1 MEVILMMTLISCGEK
16 QAVITINV
24 IAPSSTPDDAQ
35 LYISGNYPV
44 AGDWNPR
51 LIKLEKK
58 DKSVWSINLQL
69 PVGFEFEYKITRGS
83 WNSQAI
89 YIDGEIPPNNK
100 TTVIADTTITLQP
113 MDWGDIGFKFAKT
126 IIGTVKYHRELE
138 GEGLNYKRDLIV
150 WLPPSYE
157 TDTVKRYPVLYMHD
171 GQNIIDPATSFIGY
185 DWCVDEV
192 ADSLIRSGKMREII
206 VVGIYNSPDRDN
218 EYDDTKLGRAY
229 MKLIVEQIKPTIDS
243 TYRTMPERENTSVM
257 GSSMGGLISFL
268 VVWNYP
274 EIFSQAGCV
283 SPLFRESLT
292 RSIESYSGSDKKIR
306 IYMDNGGVGLETR
319 LQPGCEN
326 MLSALQKIGFRM
338 NENLQW
344 FNDKEAEHNERA
356 WSKRV
361 WQPLIFMYGQ

>member
-1 MEVILMMTLISCGEK
+1 MMTLISCGEK

-35 LYISGNYPV
+35 LYISGNYPA
-44 AGDWNPR
+44 AGDWNPG

-89 YIDGEIPPNNK
+89 YIDGEIPPNNQ
-100 TTVIADTTITLQP
+100 TTVIADTTITLRP
-113 MDWGDIGFKFAKT
+113 IDWGDIGFKFAKT
-126 IIGTVKYHRELE
+126 IVGIVKYHRELA

-157 TDTVKRYPVLYMHD
+157 TDTLKRYPALYMHD

-185 DWCVDEV
+185 DWRVDEV

-206 VVGIYNSPDRDN
+206 VVGIYNTPDRDN

-229 MKLIVEQIKPTIDS
+229 MKFIVERIKPMIDS

-283 SPLFRESLT
+283 SSLFRESLT
-292 RSIESYSGSDKKIR
+292 RSIESYSGPDKKIR
-306 IYMDNGGVGLETR
+306 IYMDNGGAGMETR

-326 MLSALQKIGFRM
+326 MLGALQKIGFRM
-338 NENLQW
+338 NENLRW

-356 WSKRV
+356 WAKRL
-361 WQPLIFMYGQ
+361 WRPLRFMYGQ